1 MALKKLGHRRLVLVV
16 EDQDIN
22 RDVLGMILE
31 DEYDIIYA
39 TNGKEAL
46 ESMQEYIDRL
56 SIVLLDLMM
65 PVMDGFEVLEAVRED
80 PGMQRIPIIVL
91 TADKSA
97 ELRALKLGAADF
109 ITKPYDMH
117 EVILARVGRIIELS
131 EGRHLINVAEKDPVT
146 GLYSHSFF
154 LEYAEQIRRY
164 HPDWQLDALALNV
177 ERFHSVNE
185 LNGREFG
192 DRMLEMIGTT
202 VQGFLAESDGIAC
215 REEGDQFF
223 LYCRHQDDYSVVLER
238 FQKAVEAISGR
249 VDLRLRLGVSPY
261 TPGILTEVQ
270 IERARRAC
278 NMVRGSYLN
287 HLMVYDE
294 EMLKRESYQERL
306 LNDLP
311 RAIEEGEFKVF
322 YQPKYD
328 IQCEPCR
335 LNSAEA
341 LIRWNHHELG
351 MIPPCDFIPLFEK
364 NGLVHIV
371 DRFVWKEV
379 ANQIAKWREK
389 YNILF
394 PISVNLS
401 RAEILD
407 SNLEESLK
415 VLIAKYDLPVSA
427 FKLEVTESAYTDDK
441 QLVEIV
447 RRLRESG
454 YEIEMDDFGAGYSSL
469 NMISSLPIDVLK
481 MDMGFIRNI
490 KEDNRELRLVELILD
505 IARYMDVPVVAEG
518 VETEEQLEL
527 LRKANCRY
535 VQGYYFSRPLP
546 AQEFEQWIEREIVQ
560 NRKKGGILCDY
571 TGIIC

>member
-46 ESMQEYIDRL
+46 ESMEEYIDRL

-164 HPDWQLDALALNV
+164 HPEWQLDALALNV

-261 TPGILTEVQ
+261 TAGILTEVQ
-270 IERARRAC
+270 LERARRAC

-294 EMLKRESYQERL
+294 EMLKKESYQERL

-311 RAIEEGEFKVF
+311 RAIEEGEFQVY

-328 IQCEPCR
+328 IQCVPCR

-341 LIRWNHHELG
+341 LIRWKHHDLG
-351 MIPPCDFIPLFEK
+351 MIPPGDFIPLFEK

-379 ANQIAKWREK
+379 ANQIARWRAK
-389 YNILF
+389 YGILF
-394 PISVNLS
+394 PVSVNMS

-415 VLIAKYDLPVSA
+415 LLIAKYDLPVSA

-447 RRLRESG
+447 RRLRENG

-527 LRKANCRY
+527 LRKASCKY

-546 AQEFEQWIEREIVQ
+546 AQEFEHLIEQEIVQ
-560 NRKKGGILCDY
+560 KEGRYSL
-571 TGIIC
+571 

>member
-46 ESMQEYIDRL
+46 ESMEEYIDRL

-341 LIRWNHHELG
+341 LIRWYHHELG

-560 NRKKGGILCDY
+560 KEGRYSL
-571 TGIIC
+571 

>member
-560 NRKKGGILCDY
+560 KEGRYSL
-571 TGIIC
+571 

>member
-31 DEYDIIYA
+31 DEYNIIYA

-46 ESMQEYIDRL
+46 ESMEENIDQL

-117 EVILARVGRIIELS
+117 EVILARVARIIELS

-146 GLYSHSFF
+146 GLYTHSFF

-177 ERFHSVNE
+177 ERFHSINE

-192 DRMLEMIGTT
+192 DKMLQMIGTA
-202 VQGFLAESDGIAC
+202 VQSFLAESDGIAG

-223 LYCRHQDDYSVVLER
+223 LYCRHQDDYNAVLER

-278 NMVRGSYLN
+278 NMVRGSYLS

-311 RAIEEGEFKVF
+311 RAIEEGEFMVY

-328 IQCEPCR
+328 IQCMPCR

-341 LIRWNHHELG
+341 LIRWKHHDLG
-351 MIPPCDFIPLFEK
+351 MISPGDFIPLFEQ

-371 DRFVWKEV
+371 DEFVWQEV
-379 ANQIAKWREK
+379 ARQISAWREK
-389 YNILF
+389 YKILF
-394 PISVNLS
+394 PVSVNLS

-415 VLIAKYDLPVSA
+415 DLIAKYKLPVSA

-447 RRLRESG
+447 RRLRENG

-490 KEDNRELRLVELILD
+490 KEDNREFRLVELILD

-546 AQEFEQWIEREIVQ
+546 AQEFEQWIEQEMDQKEGRDS
-560 NRKKGGILCDY
+560 L
-571 TGIIC
+571 

>member
-328 IQCEPCR
+328 IQCVPCR

-394 PISVNLS
+394 PVSVNLS

-427 FKLEVTESAYTDDK
+427 FKLEVTESADTDDK

-447 RRLRESG
+447 RRLRENG

-469 NMISSLPIDVLK
+469 NMISSLPLDVLK

-560 NRKKGGILCDY
+560 KEGRYSL
-571 TGIIC
+571 

>member
-311 RAIEEGEFKVF
+311 RAIEEGEFKVY

-394 PISVNLS
+394 PVSVNLS

-560 NRKKGGILCDY
+560 KEGRYSL
-571 TGIIC
+571 

>member
-311 RAIEEGEFKVF
+311 RAIEEGEFKV
-322 YQPKYD
+322 
-328 IQCEPCR
+328 CEPCR

-341 LIRWNHHELG
+341 LIRWYHHELG

-394 PISVNLS
+394 PVSVNLS

-447 RRLRESG
+447 RRLRENG

-560 NRKKGGILCDY
+560 KEGRYSL
-571 TGIIC
+571 

>member
-328 IQCEPCR
+328 IQCVPCR

-560 NRKKGGILCDY
+560 KEGRYSL
-571 TGIIC
+571 

>member
-294 EMLKRESYQERL
+294 EMLKKEAYQERL

-311 RAIEEGEFKVF
+311 RAIEEGEFQVY

-328 IQCEPCR
+328 IQCVPCR

-341 LIRWNHHELG
+341 LIRWKHHDLG
-351 MIPPCDFIPLFEK
+351 MIPPGDFIQLFEK

-379 ANQIAKWREK
+379 ANQIARWREK
-389 YNILF
+389 YGILF
-394 PISVNLS
+394 PVSVNLS

-415 VLIAKYDLPVSA
+415 FLIAKYDLPVSA

-441 QLVEIV
+441 QMVEIV
-447 RRLRESG
+447 RRLRENG

-560 NRKKGGILCDY
+560 KEGRYSL
-571 TGIIC
+571 

>member
-469 NMISSLPIDVLK
+469 NMISSLLPIDVLK

-560 NRKKGGILCDY
+560 KEGRYSL
-571 TGIIC
+571 

>member
-65 PVMDGFEVLEAVRED
+65 PVMDGFEVLEAVRDD

-261 TPGILTEVQ
+261 AAGILTEVQ

-278 NMVRGSYLN
+278 NMVRGSYLK

-294 EMLKRESYQERL
+294 EMLKKEAYQERL

-311 RAIEEGEFKVF
+311 RAIEEGEFQVY

-328 IQCEPCR
+328 IQCVPCR

-341 LIRWNHHELG
+341 LIRWKHHDLG
-351 MIPPCDFIPLFEK
+351 MIPPGDFIPLFEK

-379 ANQIAKWREK
+379 ANQIARWREK
-389 YNILF
+389 YGILF
-394 PISVNLS
+394 PVSVNLS

-415 VLIAKYDLPVSA
+415 FLIAKYDLPVSA

-441 QLVEIV
+441 QMVEIV
-447 RRLRESG
+447 RRLRENG

-560 NRKKGGILCDY
+560 KEGRYSL
-571 TGIIC
+571 

>member
-177 ERFHSVNE
+177 ERFHSINE

-560 NRKKGGILCDY
+560 KEGRYSL
-571 TGIIC
+571 

>member
-394 PISVNLS
+394 PVSVNLS

-415 VLIAKYDLPVSA
+415 VLIAKYDLPVSV

-490 KEDNRELRLVELILD
+490 KEDNREFRLVELILD

-560 NRKKGGILCDY
+560 KEGRYSL
-571 TGIIC
+571 

>member
-311 RAIEEGEFKVF
+311 RAIEEGEFKVY

-394 PISVNLS
+394 PVSVNLS

-415 VLIAKYDLPVSA
+415 VLIAKYDLPVSV

-441 QLVEIV
+441 QMVEIV

-490 KEDNRELRLVELILD
+490 KEDNREFRLVELILD

-560 NRKKGGILCDY
+560 KEGRYSL
-571 TGIIC
+571 

>member
-46 ESMQEYIDRL
+46 ESMEEYIDRL

-65 PVMDGFEVLEAVRED
+65 PVMDGFEVLEAVRDD

-238 FQKAVEAISGR
+238 FQ
-249 VDLRLRLGVSPY
+249 
-261 TPGILTEVQ
+261 
-270 IERARRAC
+270 
-278 NMVRGSYLN
+278 
-287 HLMVYDE
+287 
-294 EMLKRESYQERL
+294 
-306 LNDLP
+306 
-311 RAIEEGEFKVF
+311 
-322 YQPKYD
+322 
-328 IQCEPCR
+328 
-335 LNSAEA
+335 
-341 LIRWNHHELG
+341 
-351 MIPPCDFIPLFEK
+351 
-364 NGLVHIV
+364 
-371 DRFVWKEV
+371 
-379 ANQIAKWREK
+379 
-389 YNILF
+389 
-394 PISVNLS
+394 
-401 RAEILD
+401 
-407 SNLEESLK
+407 
-415 VLIAKYDLPVSA
+415 
-427 FKLEVTESAYTDDK
+427 
-441 QLVEIV
+441 
-447 RRLRESG
+447 
-454 YEIEMDDFGAGYSSL
+454 
-469 NMISSLPIDVLK
+469 
-481 MDMGFIRNI
+481 
-490 KEDNRELRLVELILD
+490 
-505 IARYMDVPVVAEG
+505 
-518 VETEEQLEL
+518 
-527 LRKANCRY
+527 
-535 VQGYYFSRPLP
+535 
-546 AQEFEQWIEREIVQ
+546 
-560 NRKKGGILCDY
+560 
-571 TGIIC
+571 

>member
-46 ESMQEYIDRL
+46 ESMEEYIDRL

-65 PVMDGFEVLEAVRED
+65 PVMDGFEVLEAVRDD

-261 TPGILTEVQ
+261 AAGILTEVQ

-278 NMVRGSYLN
+278 NMVRGSYLK

-294 EMLKRESYQERL
+294 EMLKKEAYQERL

-311 RAIEEGEFKVF
+311 RAIEEGEFQVY

-328 IQCEPCR
+328 IQCVPCR

-341 LIRWNHHELG
+341 LIRWKHHDLG
-351 MIPPCDFIPLFEK
+351 MIPPGDFIPLFEK

-379 ANQIAKWREK
+379 ANQIARWREK
-389 YNILF
+389 YGILF
-394 PISVNLS
+394 PVSVNLS

-415 VLIAKYDLPVSA
+415 FLIAKYDLPVSA

-441 QLVEIV
+441 QMVEIV
-447 RRLRESG
+447 RRLRENG

-546 AQEFEQWIEREIVQ
+546 AQEFEHWIEQEIVQ
-560 NRKKGGILCDY
+560 KEGRYSL
-571 TGIIC
+571 

>member
-46 ESMQEYIDRL
+46 ESMEEYIDRL

-65 PVMDGFEVLEAVRED
+65 PVMDGFEVLEAVRDD

-261 TPGILTEVQ
+261 AAGILTEVQ

-278 NMVRGSYLN
+278 NMVRGSYLK

-294 EMLKRESYQERL
+294 EMLKKEAYQERL

-311 RAIEEGEFKVF
+311 RAIEEGEFQVY

-328 IQCEPCR
+328 IQCVPCR

-341 LIRWNHHELG
+341 LIRWKHHDLG
-351 MIPPCDFIPLFEK
+351 MIPPGDFIPLFEK

-379 ANQIAKWREK
+379 ANQIARWREK
-389 YNILF
+389 YGILF
-394 PISVNLS
+394 PVSVNLS

-415 VLIAKYDLPVSA
+415 FLIAKYDLPVSA

-441 QLVEIV
+441 QMVEIV
-447 RRLRESG
+447 RRLRENG

-560 NRKKGGILCDY
+560 KEGRYSL
-571 TGIIC
+571 

>member
-46 ESMQEYIDRL
+46 ESMEEYIDRL

-560 NRKKGGILCDY
+560 KEGRYSL
-571 TGIIC
+571 

>member
-328 IQCEPCR
+328 IQCVPCR

-394 PISVNLS
+394 PVSVNLS

-427 FKLEVTESAYTDDK
+427 FKLEVTESADTDDK

-447 RRLRESG
+447 RRLRENG

-560 NRKKGGILCDY
+560 KEGRYSL
-571 TGIIC
+571 

>member
-1 MALKKLGHRRLVLVV
+1 
-16 EDQDIN
+16 
-22 RDVLGMILE
+22 
-31 DEYDIIYA
+31 
-39 TNGKEAL
+39 
-46 ESMQEYIDRL
+46 
-56 SIVLLDLMM
+56 
-65 PVMDGFEVLEAVRED
+65 
-80 PGMQRIPIIVL
+80 
-91 TADKSA
+91 
-97 ELRALKLGAADF
+97 
-109 ITKPYDMH
+109 
-117 EVILARVGRIIELS
+117 
-131 EGRHLINVAEKDPVT
+131 
-146 GLYSHSFF
+146 
-154 LEYAEQIRRY
+154 
-164 HPDWQLDALALNV
+164 
-177 ERFHSVNE
+177 
-185 LNGREFG
+185 
-192 DRMLEMIGTT
+192 
-202 VQGFLAESDGIAC
+202 
-215 REEGDQFF
+215 
-223 LYCRHQDDYSVVLER
+223 
-238 FQKAVEAISGR
+238 
-249 VDLRLRLGVSPY
+249 VSLY

-311 RAIEEGEFKVF
+311 RAIEEGEFKVY

-341 LIRWNHHELG
+341 LIRWYHHELG

-394 PISVNLS
+394 PVSVNLS

-447 RRLRESG
+447 RRLRENG

-560 NRKKGGILCDY
+560 KEGRYSL
-571 TGIIC
+571 

>member
-146 GLYSHSFF
+146 GLYSHNFF

-505 IARYMDVPVVAEG
+505 IAWMC
-518 VETEEQLEL
+518 LWS
-527 LRKANCRY
+527 RKVWR
-535 VQGYYFSRPLP
+535 
-546 AQEFEQWIEREIVQ
+546 
-560 NRKKGGILCDY
+560 RKNSWSC
-571 TGIIC
+571 

>member
-341 LIRWNHHELG
+341 LIRWYHHELG

-560 NRKKGGILCDY
+560 KEGRYSL
-571 TGIIC
+571 

>member
-311 RAIEEGEFKVF
+311 RAIEEGEFKVY

-341 LIRWNHHELG
+341 LIRWYHHELG

-394 PISVNLS
+394 PVSVNLS

-447 RRLRESG
+447 RRLRENG

-560 NRKKGGILCDY
+560 KEGRYSL
-571 TGIIC
+571 

>member
-46 ESMQEYIDRL
+46 ESMEEYIDRL

-65 PVMDGFEVLEAVRED
+65 PVMDGFEVLEAVRDD

-249 VDLRLRLGVSPY
+249 G
-261 TPGILTEVQ
+261 
-270 IERARRAC
+270 
-278 NMVRGSYLN
+278 
-287 HLMVYDE
+287 
-294 EMLKRESYQERL
+294 L

-311 RAIEEGEFKVF
+311 RAIEEGEFQVY

-328 IQCEPCR
+328 IQCVPCR

-341 LIRWNHHELG
+341 LIRWKHHDLG
-351 MIPPCDFIPLFEK
+351 MIPPGDFIPLFEK

-379 ANQIAKWREK
+379 ANQIARWRKK
-389 YNILF
+389 YGILF
-394 PISVNLS
+394 PVSVNLS

-415 VLIAKYDLPVSA
+415 FLIAKYDLPVSA

-441 QLVEIV
+441 QMVEIV
-447 RRLRESG
+447 RRLRENG

-546 AQEFEQWIEREIVQ
+546 AQEFEHWIEQEIVQ
-560 NRKKGGILCDY
+560 KEGRYSL
-571 TGIIC
+571 

>member
-447 RRLRESG
+447 RRLRENG

-560 NRKKGGILCDY
+560 KEGRYSL
-571 TGIIC
+571 

>member
-1 MALKKLGHRRLVLVV
+1 M
-16 EDQDIN
+16 
-22 RDVLGMILE
+22 
-31 DEYDIIYA
+31 
-39 TNGKEAL
+39 
-46 ESMQEYIDRL
+46 
-56 SIVLLDLMM
+56 
-65 PVMDGFEVLEAVRED
+65 
-80 PGMQRIPIIVL
+80 RIRGCSPSIIVL

-294 EMLKRESYQERL
+294 EMLKREILS
-306 LNDLP
+306 
-311 RAIEEGEFKVF
+311 GT
-322 YQPKYD
+322 
-328 IQCEPCR
+328 
-335 LNSAEA
+335 SA
-341 LIRWNHHELG
+341 
-351 MIPPCDFIPLFEK
+351 
-364 NGLVHIV
+364 
-371 DRFVWKEV
+371 
-379 ANQIAKWREK
+379 Q
-389 YNILF
+389 
-394 PISVNLS
+394 
-401 RAEILD
+401 
-407 SNLEESLK
+407 
-415 VLIAKYDLPVSA
+415 
-427 FKLEVTESAYTDDK
+427 
-441 QLVEIV
+441 
-447 RRLRESG
+447 
-454 YEIEMDDFGAGYSSL
+454 
-469 NMISSLPIDVLK
+469 
-481 MDMGFIRNI
+481 
-490 KEDNRELRLVELILD
+490 
-505 IARYMDVPVVAEG
+505 
-518 VETEEQLEL
+518 
-527 LRKANCRY
+527 
-535 VQGYYFSRPLP
+535 
-546 AQEFEQWIEREIVQ
+546 
-560 NRKKGGILCDY
+560 
-571 TGIIC
+571 

>member
-278 NMVRGSYLN
+278 NMVRGSYLK

-560 NRKKGGILCDY
+560 KEGRYSL
-571 TGIIC
+571 

>member
-379 ANQIAKWREK
+379 ANQIARWREK
-389 YNILF
+389 YGILF
-394 PISVNLS
+394 PVSVNLS

-415 VLIAKYDLPVSA
+415 FLIAKYDLPVSA

-441 QLVEIV
+441 QMVEIV
-447 RRLRESG
+447 RRLRENG

-560 NRKKGGILCDY
+560 KEGRYSL
-571 TGIIC
+571 

>member
-341 LIRWNHHELG
+341 LIRWYHHELG

-447 RRLRESG
+447 RRLRENG

-560 NRKKGGILCDY
+560 KEGRYSL
-571 TGIIC
+571 